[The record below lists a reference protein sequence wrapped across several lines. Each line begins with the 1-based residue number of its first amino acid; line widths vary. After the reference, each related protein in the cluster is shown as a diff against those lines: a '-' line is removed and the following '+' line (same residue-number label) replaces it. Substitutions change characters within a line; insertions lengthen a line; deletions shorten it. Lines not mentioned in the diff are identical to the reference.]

1 MPIQHETDER
11 RMSMDE
17 RRPGTTAGAPTTP
30 VASGQVSG
38 NPVGVVGEA
47 ETPPVRPAPDDDRDP
62 AEVAFERLTGHKND
76 ERPPSSTEGDA
87 SR

>member
-1 MPIQHETDER
+1 MPIQPEI
-11 RMSMDE
+11 DE
-17 RRPGTTAGAPTTP
+17 RRPGTTGAPATP

-47 ETPPVRPAPDDDRDP
+47 DAPPVRPAPDDDRDP
-62 AEVAFERLTGHKND
+62 AEVAFERLTGHRTD

-87 SR
+87 RR